1 MDFSPRNWYK
11 YLGQG
16 ERKTDQSDASGEK
29 TAGGR
34 FLSMGEEADISDDKE
49 LTVCENRV
57 KSC

>member
-1 MDFSPRNWYK
+1 VDFSPRNWYK

-34 FLSMGEEADISDDKE
+34 FLSMGEEADI
-49 LTVCENRV
+49 
-57 KSC
+57 